1 MKNKNI
7 VLEKMDNDEYEIF
20 KRECVNINELPENE
34 ELDFWPVKKGHKCKV
49 LKDNTGT
56 WRIIDL
62 GIADLIQAL
71 WDEGYET
78 LFCCEGHAGNKN
90 HCKYGGYISFE
101 QNPKNLELIEKIKGN
116 DVVRIKKESVNYK
129 TGRYVIR
136 FYPVIPEDTTEFKEE
151 FKKLIYNAIR
161 YKNTRSE

>member
-1 MKNKNI
+1 LNSNTVDIIMKKYKNK
-7 VLEKMDNDEYEIF
+7 YEIF
-20 KRECVNINELPENE
+20 KEECINIADLPKNE

-71 WDEGYET
+71 WNKGYET
-78 LFCCEGHAGNKN
+78 LFCCEGHEDEYQ
-90 HCKYGGYISFE
+90 CKLGGYISFE
-101 QNPKNLELIEKIKGN
+101 HNPKNLELIRKIEGN
-116 DVVRIKKESVNYK
+116 ELVRIEKENVNYK

-136 FYPVIPEDTTEFKEE
+136 FYPMVPNDTTEFKQE
-151 FKKLIYNAIR
+151 FIKLMMKWL
-161 YKNTRSE
+161 KN

>member
-1 MKNKNI
+1 MKEI
-7 VLEKMDNDEYEIF
+7 DYEIF
-20 KRECVNINELPENE
+20 KKECENLEELPENE

-49 LKDNTGT
+49 LRDNNGT

-78 LFCCEGHAGNKN
+78 LFCCEGHDEDEN

-101 QNPKNLELIEKIKGN
+101 HNPKNLELIRKIKGN
-116 DVVRIKKESVNYK
+116 DIVRIKKESVNYR
-129 TGRYVIR
+129 TARRDVIR
-136 FYPVIPEDTTEFKEE
+136 FYPIIPNDTTKFKEE

-161 YKNTRSE
+161 HNDTKSE

>member
-1 MKNKNI
+1 MKEI
-7 VLEKMDNDEYEIF
+7 DYENF
-20 KRECVNINELPENE
+20 KKECVNINELPENE
-34 ELDFWPVKKGHKCKV
+34 ELDFWSVKEGHKCKV
-49 LKDNTGT
+49 LRDNNGT

-71 WDEGYET
+71 WDGGYET
-78 LFCCEGHAGNKN
+78 LFCCEGHEDEK

-101 QNPKNLELIEKIKGN
+101 QNPKNLELIRKIKGN
-116 DVVRIKKESVNYK
+116 NIVRIKKESVNYK

-136 FYPVIPEDTTEFKEE
+136 FYPVIPNDTTEFKEE

-161 YKNTRSE
+161 YNDTKSE